1 MKLKEINRTAIQSWS
16 PAQHHPIY
24 LATGTSAQQLDAS
37 FSTNASLEFFELD
50 LTEPS
55 MDMKSCGTL
64 SSSHRYHKLVWGP
77 YGMDGEGHPSGV
89 LIAGGENGNVI
100 LYDPAKIMAG
110 ETDVIIAESDKHT
123 GPVRALDVNPFQ
135 TNLVASGGNESEI
148 YIWDM
153 NNFGSPMT
161 PGPKTQPLE
170 DIGCVSWNRQVQHI
184 LASAS
189 PSGRASVWDLRKN
202 DLIIKVSDHSNRMH
216 CSGLAWNPEVATQL
230 VVSSEDD
237 RMPVIQMWDLRFATS
252 PFKILENH
260 TRGVLSIDWSLADP
274 ELLLSC
280 GKDNRILCWNPNT
293 AEVLYELP
301 TSSQWCFDI
310 RWCPRN
316 PAVLSAASFD
326 GHIDI
331 YSIMGGTNQAQS
343 QRQADQISNSFG
355 NMDPFGTGQTM
366 PPLQLPQT
374 AAPPLTVNPLK
385 KPPKW
390 IRRPVGASF
399 AFGGKLVSLE
409 NTKPNPQQ
417 QQQQQQPSSS
427 SHLVRISQVVTE
439 TAFLQ
444 RSQQLQATLSGGSF
458 EGFCQEKIDAAGN
471 EFEKTLW
478 CFLKAN
484 FESDIRSKY
493 LELLGY
499 NKEELALKISAALEE
514 KPAEPPQVELLAPI
528 RLQPLPEVSIVP
540 PPADTPEAAFDM
552 IAAAAA
558 AAVPPLAAAPEAA
571 FDAIAAAAE
580 PPPAESPE
588 AAFDMIAAAVEPPP
602 VDNPEA
608 AFDMIA
614 AAVEPPPVD
623 NPEAAFDAIA
633 AAAEPPPVDNPEAAF
648 DMIAAAAEPPPVDN
662 PEAAFDMIA
671 AAAPADTPEAAFD
684 MIAAA
689 NLEPAAAAATV
700 ELDSALIPET
710 EESAAAD
717 PEDAPPTEPEVNV
730 DTILPEEEAEE
741 EEIPLEDEEEE
752 EEEAA
757 AAPAEEEPSPPVT
770 AAPVEEPAV
779 DPAPA
784 PAPTPAQAEGVSLI
798 IGQDVDGLI
807 TQALLTGDFEGAV
820 ELCLHDNRMAD
831 SIILAI
837 AGGAELLEKTQKK
850 YFTKTHSKITKLI
863 SAVVMKD
870 WHDILKTCEL
880 QNWKEALA
888 AVMTYAQP
896 DEFSPLCDLL
906 GGRLEAAADAQLQAQ
921 ACLCYICAGNVEKL
935 VSCWTRS
942 QSGHCPLS
950 LQDLVEKVVV
960 LRRAVEQT
968 QRSGPAAI
976 GVLLAEK
983 MSRYAALLASQG
995 SLSTAIAYLPD
1006 NSNQVSVQQ
1015 LRDRLSRALG
1025 QQAAPAPAA
1034 PAPAPAAPVQTQRA
1048 PAQPPAPTQTQPR
1061 YPFNP
1066 IQPAMAPQPTAAAP
1080 VAMPTPAASAPAQ
1093 PQYYQPVRATST
1105 VTSWSNQTPTA
1116 LPNVPP
1122 PPLQVGRA
1130 SEQQAEPPNMYG
1142 MPPSCTAAAAPAS
1155 SAPAY
1160 MYSHQYQPFPQV
1172 NQYPPGA
1179 GGAPVYQPLQY
1190 SSSSC
1195 SSSSAA
1201 PPPAEPPGFLSQYT
1215 QPTSPVYPGH
1225 PPISQCLASSPPS
1238 HPPFFPSFSS
1248 SSASSSFPAPPSS
1261 GASFQHGGP
1270 GSPGSFMPPPPP
1282 LGFSGPQNG
1291 WNDPPALN
1299 RASKKKPAP
1308 MNYTPP
1314 APITAPIMA
1323 PPGADPQAQPV
1334 PCGAPQGPHGAQV
1347 PYSGMQ
1353 QHQQQQHHQHHQQ
1366 QQHHHQQH
1374 QQQQQQQQQQL
1385 SPPPMN
1391 PAIPKT
1397 SMEGAPG
1404 APTGDVIQ
1412 PLQSIPAEKIMKKPI
1427 PEEHLVLKNTFE
1439 GLIQKCL
1446 AVATDPQTK
1455 RKLDDAN
1462 KRLEALYDKL
1472 REQTLSPAIVGGLH
1486 NIAGSIESR
1495 SYADGLKIH
1504 THIVSNSNFSETSAF
1519 MPVLKVVL
1527 TQANKLGV

>member
-55 MDMKSCGTL
+55 LDMKSCGSL
-64 SSSHRYHKLVWGP
+64 SSSHRYHKLVWAP
-77 YGMDGEGHPSGV
+77 YGMDDQSHPSGV

-100 LYDPAKIMAG
+100 LYDSAKIMAG

-161 PGPKTQPLE
+161 PGPKTQPVE
-170 DIGCVSWNRQVQHI
+170 DVSCVSWNRQVQHI
-184 LASAS
+184 LASAC

-230 VVSSEDD
+230 VLSSEDD

-260 TRGVLSIDWSLADP
+260 TRGVLAIAWSLADP

-301 TSSQWCFDI
+301 TSNQWCFDI
-310 RWCPRN
+310 QWCPRN

-326 GHIDI
+326 GHINI

-343 QRQADQISNSFG
+343 QRHADQISNSFG
-355 NMDPFGTGQTM
+355 NMDPFGTGQTL

-374 AAPPLTVNPLK
+374 PAPPATVNPLK

-409 NTKPNPQQ
+409 NPKPNPQQ
-417 QQQQQQPSSS
+417 PQQPA
-427 SHLVRISQVVTE
+427 SHVVHVSQVITE
-439 TAFLQ
+439 TAFLK
-444 RSQQLQATLSGGSF
+444 RSDQLQATLSAGSF
-458 EGFCQEKIDAAGN
+458 VGFCQGKIDAAGN

-478 CFLKAN
+478 SFLKAN

-514 KPAEPPQVELLAPI
+514 KPAVPPQVEVPAPVC
-528 RLQPLPEVSIVP
+528 LQPLPDISLMP
-540 PPADTPEAAFDM
+540 PTDTPEAAFDM
-552 IAAAAA
+552 IAAA
-558 AAVPPLAAAPEAA
+558 V
-571 FDAIAAAAE
+571 
-580 PPPAESPE
+580 
-588 AAFDMIAAAVEPPP
+588 VPP

-614 AAVEPPPVD
+614 AT
-623 NPEAAFDAIA
+623 NLQ
-633 AAAEPPPVDNPEAAF
+633 
-648 DMIAAAAEPPPVDN
+648 
-662 PEAAFDMIA
+662 
-671 AAAPADTPEAAFD
+671 PAMATMEIDS
-684 MIAAA
+684 I
-689 NLEPAAAAATV
+689 LEPK
-700 ELDSALIPET
+700 EP
-710 EESAAAD
+710 AAD
-717 PEDAPPTEPEVNV
+717 PEDAPTSDPEENV
-730 DTILPEEEAEE
+730 DQVLPEEEAVE

-752 EEEAA
+752 M
-757 AAPAEEEPSPPVT
+757 
-770 AAPVEEPAV
+770 AAPVEEERSPPETSAPAPSPAQAPCQT
-779 DPAPA
+779 PAPA
-784 PAPTPAQAEGVSLI
+784 PPDGVSLSI
-798 IGQDVDGLI
+798 SQDVDGLI

-837 AGGAELLEKTQKK
+837 AGGVELLQKTQKK

-870 WHDILKTCEL
+870 WHDILKTCDL

-896 DEFSPLCDLL
+896 EEFSALCDLL
-906 GGRLEAAADAQLQAQ
+906 GGRLEAAEDAQLRAQ

-935 VSCWTRS
+935 VSCWTRA
-942 QSGHCPLS
+942 QDGHCPLS

-968 QRSGPAAI
+968 QRSGPTAI
-976 GVLLAEK
+976 GILLAEK
-983 MSRYAALLASQG
+983 MSQYANLLASQG
-995 SLSTAIAYLPD
+995 SLSTAITYLPD
-1006 NSNQVSVQQ
+1006 NTNQVSVQQ

-1025 QQAAPAPAA
+1025 QQAAPAS
-1034 PAPAPAAPVQTQRA
+1034 AAPVPIQRA
-1048 PAQPPAPTQTQPR
+1048 QPQPPAPTQTQHASARPQHT
-1061 YPFNP
+1061 FTP
-1066 IQPAMAPQPTAAAP
+1066 IQPAMVPQPTAAAP
-1080 VAMPTPAASAPAQ
+1080 VPMPKPAASAPAQ
-1093 PQYYQPVRATST
+1093 PQYYQPV
-1105 VTSWSNQTPTA
+1105 
-1116 LPNVPP
+1116 
-1122 PPLQVGRA
+1122 
-1130 SEQQAEPPNMYG
+1130 EPPGPVYG
-1142 MPPSCTAAAAPAS
+1142 MQPSCTAAPPPPS
-1155 SAPAY
+1155 STPGY
-1160 MYSHQYQPFPQV
+1160 MYSQQYQR
-1172 NQYPPGA
+1172 
-1179 GGAPVYQPLQY
+1179 
-1190 SSSSC
+1190 
-1195 SSSSAA
+1195 
-1201 PPPAEPPGFLSQYT
+1201 
-1215 QPTSPVYPGH
+1215 
-1225 PPISQCLASSPPS
+1225 
-1238 HPPFFPSFSS
+1238 
-1248 SSASSSFPAPPSS
+1248 
-1261 GASFQHGGP
+1261 
-1270 GSPGSFMPPPPP
+1270 
-1282 LGFSGPQNG
+1282 PQNG

-1299 RASKKKPAP
+1299 RPSKKKPAP
-1308 MNYTPP
+1308 MNYAPP
-1314 APITAPIMA
+1314 APIMA
-1323 PPGADPQAQPV
+1323 PLGADPQAQQGLSGP
-1334 PCGAPQGPHGAQV
+1334 PQAMGPHGAQV

-1353 QHQQQQHHQHHQQ
+1353 Q
-1366 QQHHHQQH
+1366 
-1374 QQQQQQQQQQL
+1374 QL
-1385 SPPPMN
+1385 SPPTMN
-1391 PAIPKT
+1391 PTMPKT

-1412 PLQSIPAEKIMKKPI
+1412 TLQSIPAEKIMKKPI
-1427 PEEHLVLKNTFE
+1427 PDEHLVLKTTFE

-1486 NIAGSIESR
+1486 NMARSVEAR
-1495 SYADGLKIH
+1495 SYTEGLSIH

>member
-1 MKLKEINRTAIQSWS
+1 MKLKEIKRTSIQSWS
-16 PAQHHPIY
+16 PAQQHPIY

-50 LTEPS
+50 LAEPS
-55 MDMKSCGTL
+55 LDMKSCGSL
-64 SSSHRYHKLVWGP
+64 STPHRYHKLMWNP
-77 YGMDGEGHPSGV
+77 YGMDESHPAGI

-100 LYDPAKIMAG
+100 LYDPAKIMAK
-110 ETDVIIAESDKHT
+110 ETDVIIAESDRHT

-135 TNLVASGGNESEI
+135 ENLVASGGNESEI

-153 NNFGSPMT
+153 NTFGSPMT

-170 DIGCVSWNRQVQHI
+170 DISCVAWNRQVQHI

-230 VVSSEDD
+230 VLSSEDD

-252 PFKILENH
+252 PLKIFENH
-260 TRGVLSIDWSLADP
+260 TRGVLAIAWSLADP
-274 ELLLSC
+274 DLLLSC

-293 AEVLYELP
+293 GEVLYELP

-310 RWCPRN
+310 QWCPRN

-331 YSIMGGTNQAQS
+331 YSIMGGSNQAQS
-343 QRQADQISNSFG
+343 QRHADQISNSFG
-355 NMDPFGTGQTM
+355 NMDPFGTGQTL

-374 AAPPLTVNPLK
+374 AAPPATINPLK

-417 QQQQQQPSSS
+417 PQQPA
-427 SHLVRISQVVTE
+427 SHVVHVSQVVTE
-439 TAFLQ
+439 TDFLK
-444 RSQQLQATLSGGSF
+444 RSDQLQATLSTGGF
-458 EGFCQEKIDAAGN
+458 VEFCQEKVDAAGN
-471 EFEKTLW
+471 EFEKTVW
-478 CFLKAN
+478 SFLKAN
-484 FESDIRSKY
+484 FESDIRSKF

-514 KPAEPPQVELLAPI
+514 KPVELPMEIPAAVEETPAEPP
-528 RLQPLPEVSIVP
+528 
-540 PPADTPEAAFDM
+540 M
-552 IAAAAA
+552 IS
-558 AAVPPLAAAPEAA
+558 AAVEEMP
-571 FDAIAAAAE
+571 AE
-580 PPPAESPE
+580 PPMMS
-588 AAFDMIAAAVEPPP
+588 AAVEETPAEPPMVEVPAPAFVPP
-602 VDNPEA
+602 VMDLSFLPPADNPEA

-614 AAVEPPPVD
+614 AA
-623 NPEAAFDAIA
+623 
-633 AAAEPPPVDNPEAAF
+633 
-648 DMIAAAAEPPPVDN
+648 
-662 PEAAFDMIA
+662 
-671 AAAPADTPEAAFD
+671 
-684 MIAAA
+684 
-689 NLEPAAAAATV
+689 NLLQPAATLD
-700 ELDSALIPET
+700 LDSTPDPDT
-710 EESAAAD
+710 EEPAAAD
-717 PEDAPPTEPEVNV
+717 PEEIALTGELEANV
-730 DTILPEEEAEE
+730 DQVLSEEAEEKAEEEEEGEEE
-741 EEIPLEDEEEE
+741 EEIPLEEAKKEEEE
-752 EEEAA
+752 EIALEEEAK
-757 AAPAEEEPSPPVT
+757 EEEEEIPLEEKT
-770 AAPVEEPAV
+770 AAPVEEELSPAV
-779 DPAPA
+779 EEPAEVPAAAPA
-784 PAPTPAQAEGVSLI
+784 VAPPAVAAPAVAAPAVAAPDVAAPGGVSLSI
-798 IGQDVDGLI
+798 SQDVDGLI

-896 DEFSPLCDLL
+896 EEFSSLCDVL
-906 GGRLEAAADAQLQAQ
+906 GGRLEAAEDAQLQAQ
-921 ACLCYICAGNVEKL
+921 ACLCYICAGNVERL
-935 VSCWTRS
+935 VSCWTRA
-942 QSGHCPLS
+942 QEGHCPLS

-960 LRRAVEQT
+960 MRRAVEQT
-968 QRSGPAAI
+968 QHSGPAAI
-976 GVLLAEK
+976 GILLAEK
-983 MSRYAALLASQG
+983 MSQYAGLLASQG
-995 SLSTAIAYLPD
+995 SLSTAITYLPD
-1006 NSNQVSVQQ
+1006 NTNQVTVQQ

-1025 QQAAPAPAA
+1025 QQQQQQQAAAVAPAAPVQTPRAPAQLAAPRAPQQQHGSSLPRHPFTPVQPAMVPQPAPAA
-1034 PAPAPAAPVQTQRA
+1034 PAP
-1048 PAQPPAPTQTQPR
+1048 
-1061 YPFNP
+1061 
-1066 IQPAMAPQPTAAAP
+1066 I
-1080 VAMPTPAASAPAQ
+1080 PTPASAPPQ
-1093 PQYYQPVRATST
+1093 PQYYQPVRAAST

-1122 PPLQVGRA
+1122 PPLQVGNA
-1130 SEQQAEPPNMYG
+1130 PEQQVEPPNSMYG
-1142 MPPSCTAAAAPAS
+1142 MPAPGTAAAAPPPS
-1155 SAPAY
+1155 STTPAY
-1160 MYSHQYQPFPQV
+1160 MYSHQYQPYPQV
-1172 NQYPPGA
+1172 NHYPPGA
-1179 GGAPVYQPLQY
+1179 GGAPIYQPLQY
-1190 SSSSC
+1190 SSA
-1195 SSSSAA
+1195 AA
-1201 PPPAEPPGFLSQYT
+1201 PTAEPPGFLSHYT
-1215 QPTSPVYPGH
+1215 QPVPSQPAPPLYSVH
-1225 PPISQCLASSPPS
+1225 PPISQCLSSSPPS
-1238 HPPFFPSFSS
+1238 YPPPFFPNAASS
-1248 SSASSSFPAPPSS
+1248 SSASSYSAPPSS

-1270 GSPGSFMPPPPP
+1270 GSPVSYMPPPPP
-1282 LGFSGPQNG
+1282 ASGVSGTQLDPELVPASQRTGPQNG

-1299 RASKKKPAP
+1299 RSLKKKQ
-1308 MNYTPP
+1308 MIQGNYTPP

-1323 PPGADPQAQPV
+1323 PLGVDPQAQPV
-1334 PCGAPQGPHGAQV
+1334 SAGAPQPMGQGPHGGQG
-1347 PYSGMQ
+1347 PFSGM
-1353 QHQQQQHHQHHQQ
+1353 
-1366 QQHHHQQH
+1366 
-1374 QQQQQQQQQQL
+1374 QQQQQQQQL

-1391 PAIPKT
+1391 TAMPKT

-1404 APTGDVIQ
+1404 APTGDIIQ
-1412 PLQSIPAEKIMKKPI
+1412 PMRSIPAEKIMKKPI
-1427 PEEHLVLKNTFE
+1427 PDEHLILKTTFE

-1472 REQTLSPAIVGGLH
+1472 REQTLSPAIIGGLH
-1486 NIAGSIESR
+1486 NIARTIESR
-1495 SYADGLKIH
+1495 SYAEGLTIH
-1504 THIVSNSNFSETSAF
+1504 THIVSSSNFSETSAF

>member
-55 MDMKSCGTL
+55 LDMKSCGSL

-77 YGMDGEGHPSGV
+77 YGMDSEGHPSGV
-89 LIAGGENGNVI
+89 LVAGGENGDVI

-170 DIGCVSWNRQVQHI
+170 DISCVSWNRQVQHI

-230 VVSSEDD
+230 VLSSEDD

-260 TRGVLSIDWSLADP
+260 TRGVLSINWSLADP

-301 TSSQWCFDI
+301 TASQWCFDI
-310 RWCPRN
+310 QWCPRN

-343 QRQADQISNSFG
+343 KRHADHISNSFG

-374 AAPPLTVNPLK
+374 PAPPATVNPLK

-417 QQQQQQPSSS
+417 PQQPA
-427 SHLVRISQVVTE
+427 SHVVHISQVVTE
-439 TAFLQ
+439 TDFLK
-444 RSQQLQATLSGGSF
+444 RSAQLQATLGAGSF
-458 EGFCQEKIDAAGN
+458 VDFCQEKINAAEN

-478 CFLKAN
+478 SFLKAN

-514 KPAEPPQVELLAPI
+514 KPAEPPQLEVPAPVS
-528 RLQPLPEVSIVP
+528 LQPLPDLSLA

-558 AAVPPLAAAPEAA
+558 A
-571 FDAIAAAAE
+571 
-580 PPPAESPE
+580 PPA
-588 AAFDMIAAAVEPPP
+588 DT
-602 VDNPEA
+602 
-608 AFDMIA
+608 
-614 AAVEPPPVD
+614 
-623 NPEAAFDAIA
+623 
-633 AAAEPPPVDNPEAAF
+633 PEAAF
-648 DMIAAAAEPPPVDN
+648 DMIAAAAAVPPAVTPEAAFDIIAAAAAPPADTPEAAFDMITAAAAPPADT

-671 AAAPADTPEAAFD
+671 AAAAPPADTPEAAFD

-689 NLEPAAAAATV
+689 NLQPAATM
-700 ELDSALIPET
+700 ELDSVPDPET
-710 EESAAAD
+710 EDSAD
-717 PEDAPPTEPEVNV
+717 PEDALTSEPEENGDQV
-730 DTILPEEEAEE
+730 LPEEEAEE
-741 EEIPLEDEEEE
+741 EEIPLDDEET
-752 EEEAA
+752 
-757 AAPAEEEPSPPVT
+757 AAPVEEEPSPPET
-770 AAPVEEPAV
+770 SAPVEEPAE
-779 DPAPA
+779 DPAPVEEIADDPAPVEVPSPPEILAPVEEPVEDPNPA
-784 PAPTPAQAEGVSLI
+784 PAPTPAQSDGVSLSI
-798 IGQDVDGLI
+798 SQDVDGLI

-850 YFTKTHSKITKLI
+850 YFMKTHSKITKLI

-870 WHDILKTCEL
+870 WHDILKTCDL

-896 DEFSPLCDLL
+896 EEFSSLCDLL
-906 GGRLEAAADAQLQAQ
+906 GGRLEAAEVAQLQAQ

-935 VSCWTRS
+935 VSCWTRA
-942 QSGHCPLS
+942 QGGHCPLS

-960 LRRAVEQT
+960 LRRAVELT
-968 QRSGPAAI
+968 QRSGPTAI
-976 GVLLAEK
+976 GILLAEK
-983 MSRYAALLASQG
+983 MSQYANLLASQG
-995 SLSTAIAYLPD
+995 SLSTAITYLPD
-1006 NSNQVSVQQ
+1006 NTNQVSVQQ

-1025 QQAAPAPAA
+1025 QQAAPAPT
-1034 PAPAPAAPVQTQRA
+1034 PAAPVQTQRA
-1048 PAQPPAPTQTQPR
+1048 PSQPPAPTQTQHASAMPR
-1061 YPFNP
+1061 HPFTP
-1066 IQPAMAPQPTAAAP
+1066 MQPAMVPRLTAAAAPP
-1080 VAMPTPAASAPAQ
+1080 VAMPTPAASAPPQ
-1093 PQYYQPVRATST
+1093 PQYYQPVRAAST

-1130 SEQQAEPPNMYG
+1130 PEQQVEPSNPMYG
-1142 MPPSCTAAAAPAS
+1142 MPPSCTAAAPPPVS
-1155 SAPAY
+1155 STPAY
-1160 MYSHQYQPFPQV
+1160 MYSQQYQPYPQV
-1172 NQYPPGA
+1172 HQYPPGA
-1179 GGAPVYQPLQY
+1179 GGPTIYQPLQY
-1190 SSSSC
+1190 SSA
-1195 SSSSAA
+1195 AA

-1225 PPISQCLASSPPS
+1225 PPISQCLSSSPQT
-1238 HPPFFPSFSS
+1238 HIPPYFPNSS
-1248 SSASSSFPAPPSS
+1248 SSSSSSFSVPPSS

-1270 GSPGSFMPPPPP
+1270 GSPVSYMLPPPPS
-1282 LGFSGPQNG
+1282 GVSGPQNG
-1291 WNDPPALN
+1291 WNDPPALS

-1314 APITAPIMA
+1314 APIMA
-1323 PPGADPQAQPV
+1323 PLGVDPQAQPV
-1334 PCGAPQGPHGAQV
+1334 SSGGPPVMGQGPHGAQV
-1347 PYSGMQ
+1347 PYSGM
-1353 QHQQQQHHQHHQQ
+1353 HQQ
-1366 QQHHHQQH
+1366 HQQH
-1374 QQQQQQQQQQL
+1374 QQQHQHQQQQQL

-1391 PAIPKT
+1391 PAMPKT

-1404 APTGDVIQ
+1404 APTGDHIQ

-1427 PEEHLVLKNTFE
+1427 PDEHLVLKTTFE

-1486 NIAGSIESR
+1486 NIARSIEAR
-1495 SYADGLKIH
+1495 SYTEGLNIH
-1504 THIVSNSNFSETSAF
+1504 THIVSHSNFSETSAF

>member
-55 MDMKSCGTL
+55 LDMKSCGSL

-77 YGMDGEGHPSGV
+77 YGMDSEGHPSGV
-89 LIAGGENGNVI
+89 LVAGGENGDVI

-170 DIGCVSWNRQVQHI
+170 DISCVSWNRQVQHI

-230 VVSSEDD
+230 VLSSEDD

-260 TRGVLSIDWSLADP
+260 TRGVLSINWSLADP

-301 TSSQWCFDI
+301 TARQWCFDI
-310 RWCPRN
+310 QWCPRN

-343 QRQADQISNSFG
+343 KRHADHISNSFG

-374 AAPPLTVNPLK
+374 PAPPATVNPLK

-417 QQQQQQPSSS
+417 PQQPA
-427 SHLVRISQVVTE
+427 SHVVHISQVVTE
-439 TAFLQ
+439 TDFLK
-444 RSQQLQATLSGGSF
+444 RSAQLQATLGAGSF
-458 EGFCQEKIDAAGN
+458 VDFCQEKINAAEN

-478 CFLKAN
+478 SFLKAN

-514 KPAEPPQVELLAPI
+514 KPAEPPQLEVPAPVS
-528 RLQPLPEVSIVP
+528 LQPLPDLSLAPPADTPEAAFDMIAAAAAA

-558 AAVPPLAAAPEAA
+558 AAAPPAVTPEAA
-571 FDAIAAAAE
+571 FDIIAAAAA
-580 PPPAESPE
+580 PPA
-588 AAFDMIAAAVEPPP
+588 DT
-602 VDNPEA
+602 
-608 AFDMIA
+608 
-614 AAVEPPPVD
+614 
-623 NPEAAFDAIA
+623 
-633 AAAEPPPVDNPEAAF
+633 PEAAF
-648 DMIAAAAEPPPVDN
+648 DMIAAAAAPPADT

-671 AAAPADTPEAAFD
+671 AAAAPPADTPEAAFD

-689 NLEPAAAAATV
+689 NLQPAATM
-700 ELDSALIPET
+700 ELDSVPDPET
-710 EESAAAD
+710 EDAAD
-717 PEDAPPTEPEVNV
+717 PEDALTSEPEENGDQV
-730 DTILPEEEAEE
+730 LPEEEAEE
-741 EEIPLEDEEEE
+741 EEIPLDDEET
-752 EEEAA
+752 
-757 AAPAEEEPSPPVT
+757 AAPVEEEPSPPET
-770 AAPVEEPAV
+770 SAPVEEPAE
-779 DPAPA
+779 DPAPVEEIADDPAPVEVPSPPEILAPVEEPVEDPNPA
-784 PAPTPAQAEGVSLI
+784 PAPTPAQSDGVSLSI
-798 IGQDVDGLI
+798 SQDVDGLI

-850 YFTKTHSKITKLI
+850 YFMKTHSKITKLI

-870 WHDILKTCEL
+870 WHDILKTCDL

-896 DEFSPLCDLL
+896 EEFSSLCDLL
-906 GGRLEAAADAQLQAQ
+906 GGRLEAAEVAQLQAQ

-935 VSCWTRS
+935 VSCWTRA
-942 QSGHCPLS
+942 QGGHCPLS

-960 LRRAVEQT
+960 LRRAVELT
-968 QRSGPAAI
+968 QRSGPTAI
-976 GVLLAEK
+976 GILLAEK
-983 MSRYAALLASQG
+983 MSQYANLLASQG
-995 SLSTAIAYLPD
+995 SLSTAITYLPD
-1006 NSNQVSVQQ
+1006 NTNQVSVQQ

-1025 QQAAPAPAA
+1025 QQAAPAPA
-1034 PAPAPAAPVQTQRA
+1034 PAAPVQTQRA
-1048 PAQPPAPTQTQPR
+1048 PSQPPAPTQTQHASAMPQH
-1061 YPFNP
+1061 PFTP
-1066 IQPAMAPQPTAAAP
+1066 MQPAMVPRLTAAAAPP
-1080 VAMPTPAASAPAQ
+1080 VAMPTPAASAPPQ
-1093 PQYYQPVRATST
+1093 PQYYQPVDP
-1105 VTSWSNQTPTA
+1105 SNP
-1116 LPNVPP
+1116 
-1122 PPLQVGRA
+1122 
-1130 SEQQAEPPNMYG
+1130 MYG
-1142 MPPSCTAAAAPAS
+1142 MPPSCTSAAPPPVS
-1155 SAPAY
+1155 STPAY
-1160 MYSHQYQPFPQV
+1160 MYSQQYQR
-1172 NQYPPGA
+1172 
-1179 GGAPVYQPLQY
+1179 
-1190 SSSSC
+1190 
-1195 SSSSAA
+1195 
-1201 PPPAEPPGFLSQYT
+1201 
-1215 QPTSPVYPGH
+1215 
-1225 PPISQCLASSPPS
+1225 
-1238 HPPFFPSFSS
+1238 
-1248 SSASSSFPAPPSS
+1248 
-1261 GASFQHGGP
+1261 
-1270 GSPGSFMPPPPP
+1270 
-1282 LGFSGPQNG
+1282 PQNG
-1291 WNDPPALN
+1291 WNDPPALS

-1314 APITAPIMA
+1314 APIMA
-1323 PPGADPQAQPV
+1323 PLGVDPQAQPV
-1334 PCGAPQGPHGAQV
+1334 SSGGPPVMGQGPHGAQV
-1347 PYSGMQ
+1347 PYSGM
-1353 QHQQQQHHQHHQQ
+1353 
-1366 QQHHHQQH
+1366 HQQH
-1374 QQQQQQQQQQL
+1374 QQQHQQQQL

-1391 PAIPKT
+1391 PAMPKT

-1404 APTGDVIQ
+1404 APTGDHIQ

-1427 PEEHLVLKNTFE
+1427 PDEHLVLKTTFE

-1486 NIAGSIESR
+1486 NIARSIEAR
-1495 SYADGLKIH
+1495 SYTEGLNIH
-1504 THIVSNSNFSETSAF
+1504 THIVSHSNFSETSAF

>member
-55 MDMKSCGTL
+55 LDMKSCGSL
-64 SSSHRYHKLVWGP
+64 SSSHRYHQLVWGP
-77 YGMDGEGHPSGV
+77 YGMDSDAHPSGV

-110 ETDVIIAESDKHT
+110 ESDVIIAESDRHT

-161 PGPKTQPLE
+161 PGAKTQPLE
-170 DIGCVSWNRQVQHI
+170 DISCVSWNKQVQHI

-230 VVSSEDD
+230 VLASEDD

-252 PFKILENH
+252 PLKIFENH
-260 TRGVLSIDWSLADP
+260 TRGVLAIAWSLADP

-280 GKDNRILCWNPNT
+280 GKDSRILCWNPNT
-293 AEVLYELP
+293 GEVLYELP
-301 TSSQWCFDI
+301 TSSHWCFDI
-310 RWCPRN
+310 QWCPRN
-316 PAVLSAASFD
+316 PAVLSAAGFD

-331 YSIMGGTNQAQS
+331 YSIMGGSSQAQS
-343 QRQADQISNSFG
+343 QRHADQISNSFG
-355 NMDPFGTGQTM
+355 NMDPFGTGQTL

-374 AAPPLTVNPLK
+374 AAPPATVTPLK

-417 QQQQQQPSSS
+417 PQQPAAPIV
-427 SHLVRISQVVTE
+427 HISQVVTE
-439 TAFLQ
+439 TAFLK
-444 RSQQLQATLSGGSF
+444 RSDQLQATLSAGSF
-458 EGFCQEKIDAAGN
+458 VGFCQEKIDASEN
-471 EFEKTLW
+471 KFEKTVW
-478 CFLKAN
+478 SFLKAN
-484 FESDIRSKY
+484 FESDVRSKY
-493 LELLGY
+493 MELLGY
-499 NKEELALKISAALEE
+499 NKEEIALKISSALEE
-514 KPAEPPQVELLAPI
+514 KPADAPQVEAPAPAS
-528 RLQPLPEVSIVP
+528 LQPLPDLSLVP
-540 PPADTPEAAFDM
+540 P
-552 IAAAAA
+552 
-558 AAVPPLAAAPEAA
+558 V
-571 FDAIAAAAE
+571 
-580 PPPAESPE
+580 
-588 AAFDMIAAAVEPPP
+588 
-602 VDNPEA
+602 
-608 AFDMIA
+608 
-614 AAVEPPPVD
+614 
-623 NPEAAFDAIA
+623 
-633 AAAEPPPVDNPEAAF
+633 
-648 DMIAAAAEPPPVDN
+648 
-662 PEAAFDMIA
+662 
-671 AAAPADTPEAAFD
+671 DTPEAAFD

-689 NLEPAAAAATV
+689 NLQPEATPEPDPTP
-700 ELDSALIPET
+700 DPET
-710 EESAAAD
+710 EEPAAD
-717 PEDAPPTEPEVNV
+717 PEDEPEEQV
-730 DTILPEEEAEE
+730 DPDLPEEDAEEE
-741 EEIPLEDEEEE
+741 EEIPLEEE
-752 EEEAA
+752 
-757 AAPAEEEPSPPVT
+757 T
-770 AAPVEEPAV
+770 TAPVEEQPSPAETSA
-779 DPAPA
+779 PPQEPAEAPA
-784 PAPTPAQAEGVSLI
+784 PSGGVSLSI
-798 IGQDVDGLI
+798 SQDVDGLI

-837 AGGAELLEKTQKK
+837 AGGAELLAKTQKK
-850 YFTKTHSKITKLI
+850 YFTKTHSKISKLI

-870 WHDILKTCEL
+870 WHDILKTCDL
-880 QNWKEALA
+880 QNWREALA

-896 DEFSPLCDLL
+896 EEFSSLCDLL
-906 GGRLEAAADAQLQAQ
+906 GARLEAAEDTELQAQ

-935 VSCWTRS
+935 VSCWTRA
-942 QSGHCPLS
+942 QDGACPLS

-976 GVLLAEK
+976 GILLAEK
-983 MSRYAALLASQG
+983 MSQYANLLASQG
-995 SLSTAIAYLPD
+995 SLSTAITYLPD
-1006 NSNQVSVQQ
+1006 NTNQVAVQQ

-1025 QQAAPAPAA
+1025 QQAA
-1034 PAPAPAAPVQTQRA
+1034 APVQTHRA
-1048 PAQPPAPTQTQPR
+1048 QPQLPAQTQALPR
-1061 YPFNP
+1061 HPFAP
-1066 IQPAMAPQPTAAAP
+1066 IQPAMVPQPPAAAP
-1080 VAMPTPAASAPAQ
+1080 VPMPTPAASAPAQ
-1093 PQYYQPVRATST
+1093 PQYYQPVEP
-1105 VTSWSNQTPTA
+1105 SNP
-1116 LPNVPP
+1116 
-1122 PPLQVGRA
+1122 
-1130 SEQQAEPPNMYG
+1130 MYG
-1142 MPPSCTAAAAPAS
+1142 MPPAGSAAAPPNS
-1155 SAPAY
+1155 STPAY
-1160 MYSHQYQPFPQV
+1160 MMSHQYQPYPQV
-1172 NQYPPGA
+1172 SHYPPG
-1179 GGAPVYQPLQY
+1179 GGGVSIYQPLQY
-1190 SSSSC
+1190 SP
-1195 SSSSAA
+1195 AA

-1215 QPTSPVYPGH
+1215 QPAPPVYPGQ
-1225 PPISQCLASSPPS
+1225 PPSSQCLSSSPPS
-1238 HPPFFPSFSS
+1238 HPPFFPS
-1248 SSASSSFPAPPSS
+1248 SSSFSAPSSS

-1270 GSPGSFMPPPPP
+1270 GSPVSYMPPPPP
-1282 LGFSGPQNG
+1282 PSGVSGPQNG

-1299 RASKKKPAP
+1299 RPPKKKSVRG
-1308 MNYTPP
+1308 NFTPP

-1323 PPGADPQAQPV
+1323 PLGGDPQAQPV
-1334 PCGAPQGPHGAQV
+1334 SSGAPQATVQGPHGAQV
-1347 PYSGMQ
+1347 PYSGM
-1353 QHQQQQHHQHHQQ
+1353 HQQQF
-1366 QQHHHQQH
+1366 
-1374 QQQQQQQQQQL
+1374 
-1385 SPPPMN
+1385 SPPAMN
-1391 PAIPKT
+1391 PAMPKT

-1427 PEEHLVLKNTFE
+1427 PDEHLVLKTTFE

-1486 NIAGSIESR
+1486 NIARSIESR
-1495 SYADGLKIH
+1495 SYTEGLNIH
-1504 THIVSNSNFSETSAF
+1504 THIVSSSNFSETSAF

>member
-1 MKLKEINRTAIQSWS
+1 MKLKEIKRTAIQSWS

-37 FSTNASLEFFELD
+37 FSTSASLEFFELD
-50 LTEPS
+50 LAEPS
-55 MDMKSCGTL
+55 LDMKSCGSF
-64 SSSHRYHKLVWGP
+64 SSTHRYHKLVWAP
-77 YGMDGEGHPSGV
+77 YGMEDQGRPSGV

-110 ETDVIIAESDKHT
+110 ESDVIITESDRHT

-135 TNLVASGGNESEI
+135 TNLFASGGNESEI

-153 NNFGSPMT
+153 NNFGAPMT

-170 DIGCVSWNRQVQHI
+170 DISCVSWNRQVQHI

-230 VVSSEDD
+230 VLASEDD

-252 PFKILENH
+252 PLKILENH
-260 TRGVLSIDWSLADP
+260 TRGVLSIAWSLADP

-280 GKDNRILCWNPNT
+280 GKDSRILCWNPNT

-310 RWCPRN
+310 QWCPRN
-316 PAVLSAASFD
+316 PVVLSAAGFD

-331 YSIMGGTNQAQS
+331 YSIMGGSSQAQS
-343 QRQADQISNSFG
+343 QRHADQISTSFG
-355 NMDPFGTGQTM
+355 NMDPFGTGQAL

-374 AAPPLTVNPLK
+374 TAPPATINPLK

-409 NTKPNPQQ
+409 NEKPNPQQ
-417 QQQQQQPSSS
+417 PQQPA
-427 SHLVRISQVVTE
+427 SHVVHISQVVTE
-439 TAFLQ
+439 TAFLK
-444 RSQQLQATLSGGSF
+444 RSDQLQATLSAGSF
-458 EGFCQEKIDAAGN
+458 VDFCQEKIDAAEN
-471 EFEKTLW
+471 EFEKTVW
-478 CFLKAN
+478 SFLKAN

-514 KPAEPPQVELLAPI
+514 KPAEPPKVEAPAPAN
-528 RLQPLPEVSIVP
+528 LQPLPDLSLVP
-540 PPADTPEAAFDM
+540 
-552 IAAAAA
+552 
-558 AAVPPLAAAPEAA
+558 
-571 FDAIAAAAE
+571 
-580 PPPAESPE
+580 
-588 AAFDMIAAAVEPPP
+588 
-602 VDNPEA
+602 
-608 AFDMIA
+608 
-614 AAVEPPPVD
+614 
-623 NPEAAFDAIA
+623 
-633 AAAEPPPVDNPEAAF
+633 
-648 DMIAAAAEPPPVDN
+648 
-662 PEAAFDMIA
+662 
-671 AAAPADTPEAAFD
+671 PADTPEAAFD

-689 NLEPAAAAATV
+689 NLQPAATL
-700 ELDSALIPET
+700 ELDSAPEPET
-710 EESAAAD
+710 ETPAAASAAD
-717 PEDAPPTEPEVNV
+717 PEDDLLTSEPEENV
-730 DTILPEEEAEE
+730 EQGVPEGEAEEEEEEDKGEEKEEEEEKQEE
-741 EEIPLEDEEEE
+741 EEIPLEEETTATVED
-752 EEEAA
+752 
-757 AAPAEEEPSPPVT
+757 EPSPAEPT
-770 AAPVEEPAV
+770 PAEPLAPVQEPTQV
-779 DPAPA
+779 PAPA
-784 PAPTPAQAEGVSLI
+784 PAEGVSLRI
-798 IGQDVDGLI
+798 SQDVDGLI

-837 AGGAELLEKTQKK
+837 AGGADLLEKTQRK

-870 WHDILKTCEL
+870 WHDILKTCDL

-896 DEFSPLCDLL
+896 EEFSSLCDLL
-906 GGRLEAAADAQLQAQ
+906 GNRLEAAEVAHLRAQ

-935 VSCWTRS
+935 VSCWTKA
-942 QSGHCPLS
+942 QDGHCPLS

-976 GVLLAEK
+976 GILLAEK
-983 MSRYAALLASQG
+983 MSQYANLLASQG
-995 SLSTAIAYLPD
+995 SLSTAITYLPD
-1006 NSNQVSVQQ
+1006 NTNQVAVQQ
-1015 LRDRLSRALG
+1015 LRDRLGRALG
-1025 QQAAPAPAA
+1025 QQPAAAAAPVQPQRARSQLPAA
-1034 PAPAPAAPVQTQRA
+1034 RAQHGSALPRHPFTPVQPAMVPQPTPAAPVPMLT
-1048 PAQPPAPTQTQPR
+1048 PASA
-1061 YPFNP
+1061 
-1066 IQPAMAPQPTAAAP
+1066 
-1080 VAMPTPAASAPAQ
+1080 PTPAQ
-1093 PQYYQPVRATST
+1093 QQYYQPVRAAST

-1122 PPLQVGRA
+1122 PLQVGSA
-1130 SEQQAEPPNMYG
+1130 SDQQVEASNSMYG
-1142 MPPSCTAAAAPAS
+1142 MPACGTAAAPPAS
-1155 SAPAY
+1155 STPAY
-1160 MYSHQYQPFPQV
+1160 MYSHQYQPYPQV

-1179 GGAPVYQPLQY
+1179 GGVPLYQPLQY
-1190 SSSSC
+1190 SSSA
-1195 SSSSAA
+1195 AA
-1201 PPPAEPPGFLSQYT
+1201 PPPPAEPSSLPHPPGFLSQYT
-1215 QPTSPVYPGH
+1215 QPIPSQPAPPVYPGQ
-1225 PPISQCLASSPPS
+1225 PPISHCLSSSPPS
-1238 HPPFFPSFSS
+1238 HPPFYPTPAAASS
-1248 SSASSSFPAPPSS
+1248 SSSFSAPLSS

-1270 GSPGSFMPPPPP
+1270 GSPVSYMPLPPPS
-1282 LGFSGPQNG
+1282 GFSGPQNG
-1291 WNDPPALN
+1291 WNDPPALS
-1299 RASKKKPAP
+1299 RAPKKKQTPQ
-1308 MNYTPP
+1308 NYTPP

-1323 PPGADPQAQPV
+1323 PLGADPQAQPV
-1334 PCGAPQGPHGAQV
+1334 SSGAPQAMIQGPHGAQV

-1353 QHQQQQHHQHHQQ
+1353 H
-1366 QQHHHQQH
+1366 
-1374 QQQQQQQQQQL
+1374 QQQQQQQQQL

-1391 PAIPKT
+1391 PAMPRT
-1397 SMEGAPG
+1397 SVEGAPG
-1404 APTGDVIQ
+1404 APTGELIQ
-1412 PLQSIPAEKIMKKPI
+1412 PLQSIPAEKVMKKPI
-1427 PEEHLVLKNTFE
+1427 PEEHMVLKTTFE

-1472 REQTLSPAIVGGLH
+1472 REQALSPAIVGGLH
-1486 NIAGSIESR
+1486 NIARTIESR
-1495 SYADGLKIH
+1495 SYMEGLNIH
-1504 THIVSNSNFSETSAF
+1504 THIVSSSNFSETSAF

>member
-50 LTEPS
+50 LTDPS
-55 MDMKSCGTL
+55 LDMKSCGSL
-64 SSSHRYHKLVWGP
+64 SSSHRYHKLAWGP
-77 YGMDGEGHPSGV
+77 YGMDDEGHPSGV
-89 LIAGGENGNVI
+89 LIAGGEHGNVI
-100 LYDPAKIMAG
+100 LYDAAKIMAG

-170 DIGCVSWNRQVQHI
+170 DISCVAWNRQVQHI

-230 VVSSEDD
+230 VLSSEDD

-260 TRGVLSIDWSLADP
+260 TRGVLSINWSLADP

-293 AEVLYELP
+293 AEVVYELP

-310 RWCPRN
+310 QWCPRN

-326 GHIDI
+326 GHIDV

-343 QRQADQISNSFG
+343 QRHADQISNAFV
-355 NMDPFGTGQTM
+355 NLDPFGTGQTL

-374 AAPPLTVNPLK
+374 AAPPVTVNPLK

-409 NTKPNPQQ
+409 NAKPNA
-417 QQQQQQPSSS
+417 QQPA
-427 SHLVRISQVVTE
+427 SHVVHISQVVTE
-439 TAFLQ
+439 TAFLK
-444 RSQQLQATLSGGSF
+444 RSDRLQATLSGGGF
-458 EGFCQEKIDAAGN
+458 VGFCQEKIDAAEN

-478 CFLKAN
+478 SFLKAN

-499 NKEELALKISAALEE
+499 NKEELTE
-514 KPAEPPQVELLAPI
+514 
-528 RLQPLPEVSIVP
+528 
-540 PPADTPEAAFDM
+540 
-552 IAAAAA
+552 
-558 AAVPPLAAAPEAA
+558 
-571 FDAIAAAAE
+571 
-580 PPPAESPE
+580 
-588 AAFDMIAAAVEPPP
+588 
-602 VDNPEA
+602 
-608 AFDMIA
+608 
-614 AAVEPPPVD
+614 
-623 NPEAAFDAIA
+623 
-633 AAAEPPPVDNPEAAF
+633 
-648 DMIAAAAEPPPVDN
+648 
-662 PEAAFDMIA
+662 
-671 AAAPADTPEAAFD
+671 
-684 MIAAA
+684 
-689 NLEPAAAAATV
+689 EPAA
-700 ELDSALIPET
+700 E
-710 EESAAAD
+710 D
-717 PEDAPPTEPEVNV
+717 PEDAPPSEPEENVN
-730 DTILPEEEAEE
+730 THRGFLYY
-741 EEIPLEDEEEE
+741 LR
-752 EEEAA
+752 
-757 AAPAEEEPSPPVT
+757 S
-770 AAPVEEPAV
+770 
-779 DPAPA
+779 
-784 PAPTPAQAEGVSLI
+784 
-798 IGQDVDGLI
+798 IGPFL
-807 TQALLTGDFEGAV
+807 TLLTGDFEGAV

-870 WHDILKTCEL
+870 WHDILKTCDL

-896 DEFSPLCDLL
+896 EEFSSLCDLL
-906 GGRLEAAADAQLQAQ
+906 GGRLEAAVDAQLQAQ

-935 VSCWTRS
+935 VSCWTKA
-942 QSGHCPLS
+942 QGGHCPLS

-968 QRSGPAAI
+968 QRSSPTAI
-976 GVLLAEK
+976 GILLAEK
-983 MSRYAALLASQG
+983 MSQYAGLLASQG
-995 SLSTAIAYLPD
+995 SLSTAITYLPD
-1006 NSNQVSVQQ
+1006 NTNQVCYTGVVCVCVCVCVS
-1015 LRDRLSRALG
+1015 
-1025 QQAAPAPAA
+1025 
-1034 PAPAPAAPVQTQRA
+1034 
-1048 PAQPPAPTQTQPR
+1048 
-1061 YPFNP
+1061 Y
-1066 IQPAMAPQPTAAAP
+1066 
-1080 VAMPTPAASAPAQ
+1080 
-1093 PQYYQPVRATST
+1093 
-1105 VTSWSNQTPTA
+1105 
-1116 LPNVPP
+1116 
-1122 PPLQVGRA
+1122 
-1130 SEQQAEPPNMYG
+1130 
-1142 MPPSCTAAAAPAS
+1142 
-1155 SAPAY
+1155 
-1160 MYSHQYQPFPQV
+1160 PQV
-1172 NQYPPGA
+1172 DQYAPGS
-1179 GGAPVYQPLQY
+1179 GGAPLYQPHQY
-1190 SSSSC
+1190 
-1195 SSSSAA
+1195 SSSAA
-1201 PPPAEPPGFLSQYT
+1201 PPPAEPPGFFSQYT

-1225 PPISQCLASSPPS
+1225 PPVSQCLSSSPTS
-1238 HPPFFPSFSS
+1238 RPPFFPSPSS
-1248 SSASSSFPAPPSS
+1248 SSSFTAPPSS
-1261 GASFQHGGP
+1261 GGSFQHGGP
-1270 GSPGSFMPPPPP
+1270 GSPVSYMPHIHGFWAFHELP
-1282 LGFSGPQNG
+1282 LTLDMKAIYFLAGPQNG

-1299 RASKKKPAP
+1299 RASKKKPPP

-1323 PPGADPQAQPV
+1323 PLGADPQAQLV
-1334 PCGAPQGPHGAQV
+1334 PSGAPQAMGQGHHG
-1347 PYSGMQ
+1347 
-1353 QHQQQQHHQHHQQ
+1353 
-1366 QQHHHQQH
+1366 
-1374 QQQQQQQQQQL
+1374 QQQL
-1385 SPPPMN
+1385 SPPMN
-1391 PAIPKT
+1391 PALPKT

-1412 PLQSIPAEKIMKKPI
+1412 PLRSIPAEKIMKKPI

-1486 NIAGSIESR
+1486 NIARSIESR
-1495 SYADGLKIH
+1495 AYAEGLGIH
-1504 THIVSNSNFSETSAF
+1504 THIVSHSNFSETSAF

>member
-55 MDMKSCGTL
+55 LDMKSCGSL

-77 YGMDGEGHPSGV
+77 FGMDSQGHPSGV
-89 LIAGGENGNVI
+89 LVAGGENGNVI

-110 ETDVIIAESDKHT
+110 ETNVIIAESDKHT

-170 DIGCVSWNRQVQHI
+170 DISCVSWNRQVQHI

-230 VVSSEDD
+230 VISSEDD

-252 PFKILENH
+252 PLKILENH
-260 TRGVLSIDWSLADP
+260 TRGILAIAWSLADP

-310 RWCPRN
+310 QWCPRN

-343 QRQADQISNSFG
+343 QRHADQISNSFG
-355 NMDPFGTGQTM
+355 NLDPFGTGQTL

-374 AAPPLTVNPLK
+374 PAPPATVNPLK

-399 AFGGKLVSLE
+399 AFGGKLLSLE
-409 NTKPNPQQ
+409 NTKLNPQQ
-417 QQQQQQPSSS
+417 PQQPTAPVV
-427 SHLVRISQVVTE
+427 HISQVVTE
-439 TAFLQ
+439 TAFLK
-444 RSQQLQATLSGGSF
+444 RSDQLQATLSAGSF
-458 EGFCQEKIDAAGN
+458 VDFCQEKIDGAEN

-478 CFLKAN
+478 SFLKAN
-484 FESDIRSKY
+484 FETDIRSKY

-514 KPAEPPQVELLAPI
+514 KPAEPPQVEVPAPVT
-528 RLQPLPEVSIVP
+528 LQPLPDLSFVP
-540 PPADTPEAAFDM
+540 PVADTPEAAFDM
-552 IAAAAA
+552 IAAAAS
-558 AAVPPLAAAPEAA
+558 VPPA
-571 FDAIAAAAE
+571 DT
-580 PPPAESPE
+580 PE
-588 AAFDMIAAAVEPPP
+588 AAFDMISAAATLPP

-608 AFDMIA
+608 AFDMISA
-614 AAVEPPPVD
+614 AATLPPVD
-623 NPEAAFDAIA
+623 S
-633 AAAEPPPVDNPEAAF
+633 PEAAF
-648 DMIAAAAEPPPVDN
+648 DMISAAAPVL
-662 PEAAFDMIA
+662 
-671 AAAPADTPEAAFD
+671 PADTPEAAFD
-684 MIAAA
+684 MIASA
-689 NLEPAAAAATV
+689 NLQPAATL
-700 ELDSALIPET
+700 ELNSAPDPET
-710 EESAAAD
+710 EEAAAED
-717 PEDAPPTEPEVNV
+717 PDAEDAPTSQPEENV
-730 DTILPEEEAEE
+730 DEVVPEEEAEE
-741 EEIPLEDEEEE
+741 EEIPLDDEET
-752 EEEAA
+752 
-757 AAPAEEEPSPPVT
+757 AAPMEEEPSPPEIL
-770 AAPVEEPAV
+770 APVEEPIEVPVPVLVEELIEDLA
-779 DPAPA
+779 PAPA
-784 PAPTPAQAEGVSLI
+784 PAPTPASADGVNLSI
-798 IGQDVDGLI
+798 SQDVDGLI

-837 AGGAELLEKTQKK
+837 AGGPELLEKTQKK

-870 WHDILKTCEL
+870 WHDILKTCDL
-880 QNWKEALA
+880 QNWREALA
-888 AVMTYAQP
+888 AVVTYAQP
-896 DEFSPLCDLL
+896 EEFSSLCDLL
-906 GGRLEAAADAQLQAQ
+906 GGRLEAADDAQLQAQ
-921 ACLCYICAGNVEKL
+921 ACLSYICAGNVEKL
-935 VSCWTRS
+935 VSCWTRA
-942 QSGHCPLS
+942 QDGHCPLS

-968 QRSGPAAI
+968 QRSGPTAI

-983 MSRYAALLASQG
+983 MSQYANLLASQG
-995 SLSTAIAYLPD
+995 SLSTAITYLPD
-1006 NSNQVSVQQ
+1006 NTNQVAVQQ

-1025 QQAAPAPAA
+1025 QQAT
-1034 PAPAPAAPVQTQRA
+1034 PAPAAPVQTQRVQPA
-1048 PAQPPAPTQTQPR
+1048 PTPAQPAATLPR
-1061 YPFNP
+1061 HPFTP
-1066 IQPAMAPQPTAAAP
+1066 MQPAMVPQQPTAAAP
-1080 VAMPTPAASAPAQ
+1080 PVPMPTPAASAPAQ

-1122 PPLQVGRA
+1122 PPLQVGNA
-1130 SEQQAEPPNMYG
+1130 SEQQVEPSNPMYG
-1142 MPPSCTAAAAPAS
+1142 MPPPCSAAPAS
-1155 SAPAY
+1155 SAPY
-1160 MYSHQYQPFPQV
+1160 ISHQYQR
-1172 NQYPPGA
+1172 
-1179 GGAPVYQPLQY
+1179 
-1190 SSSSC
+1190 
-1195 SSSSAA
+1195 
-1201 PPPAEPPGFLSQYT
+1201 
-1215 QPTSPVYPGH
+1215 
-1225 PPISQCLASSPPS
+1225 
-1238 HPPFFPSFSS
+1238 
-1248 SSASSSFPAPPSS
+1248 
-1261 GASFQHGGP
+1261 
-1270 GSPGSFMPPPPP
+1270 
-1282 LGFSGPQNG
+1282 PQNG

-1299 RASKKKPAP
+1299 RMSKKKPVP

-1323 PPGADPQAQPV
+1323 PLGGDPQAQPM
-1334 PCGAPQGPHGAQV
+1334 PAGAPQAMVQGPHGAQV
-1347 PYSGMQ
+1347 PYSGMH
-1353 QHQQQQHHQHHQQ
+1353 QHQQQQ
-1366 QQHHHQQH
+1366 
-1374 QQQQQQQQQQL
+1374 L
-1385 SPPPMN
+1385 SSPPPPLN
-1391 PAIPKT
+1391 PAMPKT

-1427 PEEHLVLKNTFE
+1427 PDEHLVLKTTFE

-1486 NIAGSIESR
+1486 NIARSIESR
-1495 SYADGLKIH
+1495 SYTEGLNIH

>member
-55 MDMKSCGTL
+55 LDMKSCGSL
-64 SSSHRYHKLVWGP
+64 SSSHRYHQLVWGP
-77 YGMDGEGHPSGV
+77 YGMDSDAHPSGV

-110 ETDVIIAESDKHT
+110 ESDVIIAESDRHT

-161 PGPKTQPLE
+161 PGAKTQPLE
-170 DIGCVSWNRQVQHI
+170 DISCVSWNKQVQHI

-230 VVSSEDD
+230 VLASEDD

-252 PFKILENH
+252 PLKIFENH
-260 TRGVLSIDWSLADP
+260 TRGVLAIAWSLADP

-280 GKDNRILCWNPNT
+280 GKDSRILCWNPNT
-293 AEVLYELP
+293 GEVLYELP
-301 TSSQWCFDI
+301 TSSHWCFDI
-310 RWCPRN
+310 QWCPRN
-316 PAVLSAASFD
+316 PAVLSAAGFD

-331 YSIMGGTNQAQS
+331 YSIMGGSSQAQS
-343 QRQADQISNSFG
+343 QRHADQISNSFG
-355 NMDPFGTGQTM
+355 NMDPFGTGQTL

-374 AAPPLTVNPLK
+374 AAPPATVTPLK

-417 QQQQQQPSSS
+417 PQQPAAPIV
-427 SHLVRISQVVTE
+427 HISQVVTE
-439 TAFLQ
+439 TAFLK
-444 RSQQLQATLSGGSF
+444 RSDQLQATLSAGSF
-458 EGFCQEKIDAAGN
+458 VGFCQEKIDASEN
-471 EFEKTLW
+471 KFEKTVW
-478 CFLKAN
+478 SFLKAN
-484 FESDIRSKY
+484 FESDVRSKY
-493 LELLGY
+493 MELLGY
-499 NKEELALKISAALEE
+499 NKEEIALKISSALEE
-514 KPAEPPQVELLAPI
+514 KPADAPQVEAPAPAS
-528 RLQPLPEVSIVP
+528 LQPLPDLSLVP
-540 PPADTPEAAFDM
+540 P
-552 IAAAAA
+552 
-558 AAVPPLAAAPEAA
+558 V
-571 FDAIAAAAE
+571 
-580 PPPAESPE
+580 
-588 AAFDMIAAAVEPPP
+588 
-602 VDNPEA
+602 
-608 AFDMIA
+608 
-614 AAVEPPPVD
+614 
-623 NPEAAFDAIA
+623 
-633 AAAEPPPVDNPEAAF
+633 
-648 DMIAAAAEPPPVDN
+648 
-662 PEAAFDMIA
+662 
-671 AAAPADTPEAAFD
+671 DTPEAAFD

-689 NLEPAAAAATV
+689 NLQPEATPEPDPTP
-700 ELDSALIPET
+700 DPET
-710 EESAAAD
+710 EEPAAD
-717 PEDAPPTEPEVNV
+717 PEDEPEEQV
-730 DTILPEEEAEE
+730 DPDLPEEDAEEE
-741 EEIPLEDEEEE
+741 EEIPLEEE
-752 EEEAA
+752 
-757 AAPAEEEPSPPVT
+757 T
-770 AAPVEEPAV
+770 TAPVEEQPSPAETSA
-779 DPAPA
+779 PPQEPAEAPA
-784 PAPTPAQAEGVSLI
+784 PSGGVSLSI
-798 IGQDVDGLI
+798 SQDVDGLI

-837 AGGAELLEKTQKK
+837 AGGAELLAKTQKK
-850 YFTKTHSKITKLI
+850 YFTKTHSKISKLI

-870 WHDILKTCEL
+870 WHDILKTCDL
-880 QNWKEALA
+880 QNWREALA

-896 DEFSPLCDLL
+896 EEFSSLCDLL
-906 GGRLEAAADAQLQAQ
+906 GARLEAAEDTELQAQ

-935 VSCWTRS
+935 VSCWTRA
-942 QSGHCPLS
+942 QDGACPLS

-976 GVLLAEK
+976 GILLAEK
-983 MSRYAALLASQG
+983 MSQYANLLASQG
-995 SLSTAIAYLPD
+995 SLSTAITYLPD
-1006 NSNQVSVQQ
+1006 NTNQVAVQQ

-1025 QQAAPAPAA
+1025 QQAA
-1034 PAPAPAAPVQTQRA
+1034 APVQTHRA
-1048 PAQPPAPTQTQPR
+1048 QPQLPAQTQALPR
-1061 YPFNP
+1061 HPFAP
-1066 IQPAMAPQPTAAAP
+1066 IQPAMVPQPPAAAP
-1080 VAMPTPAASAPAQ
+1080 VPMPTPAASAPAQ
-1093 PQYYQPVRATST
+1093 PQYYQPVRAAST

-1122 PPLQVGRA
+1122 PLQVGSA
-1130 SEQQAEPPNMYG
+1130 SDQQVEPSNPMYG
-1142 MPPSCTAAAAPAS
+1142 MPPAGSAAAPPNS
-1155 SAPAY
+1155 STPAY
-1160 MYSHQYQPFPQV
+1160 MMSHQYQR
-1172 NQYPPGA
+1172 
-1179 GGAPVYQPLQY
+1179 
-1190 SSSSC
+1190 
-1195 SSSSAA
+1195 
-1201 PPPAEPPGFLSQYT
+1201 
-1215 QPTSPVYPGH
+1215 
-1225 PPISQCLASSPPS
+1225 
-1238 HPPFFPSFSS
+1238 
-1248 SSASSSFPAPPSS
+1248 
-1261 GASFQHGGP
+1261 
-1270 GSPGSFMPPPPP
+1270 
-1282 LGFSGPQNG
+1282 PQNG

-1299 RASKKKPAP
+1299 RPPKKKSVRG
-1308 MNYTPP
+1308 NFTPP

-1323 PPGADPQAQPV
+1323 PLGGDPQAQPV
-1334 PCGAPQGPHGAQV
+1334 SSGAPQATVQGPHGAQV
-1347 PYSGMQ
+1347 PYSGM
-1353 QHQQQQHHQHHQQ
+1353 HQQQF
-1366 QQHHHQQH
+1366 
-1374 QQQQQQQQQQL
+1374 
-1385 SPPPMN
+1385 SPPAMN
-1391 PAIPKT
+1391 PAMPKT

-1427 PEEHLVLKNTFE
+1427 PDEHLVLKTTFE

-1486 NIAGSIESR
+1486 NIARSIESR
-1495 SYADGLKIH
+1495 SYTEGLNIH
-1504 THIVSNSNFSETSAF
+1504 THIVSSSNFSETSAF

>member
-55 MDMKSCGTL
+55 LDMKSCGSL

-77 YGMDGEGHPSGV
+77 YGMDAEGQPSGV

-110 ETDVIIAESDKHT
+110 ESDVIIAESDRHT

-161 PGPKTQPLE
+161 PGPKTQPQE
-170 DIGCVSWNRQVQHI
+170 DISCVSWNRQVQHI

-230 VVSSEDD
+230 VMASEDD

-260 TRGVLSIDWSLADP
+260 TRGVLAIAWSLADP

-280 GKDNRILCWNPNT
+280 GKDSRILCWNPNT
-293 AEVLYELP
+293 GEVLYELP

-310 RWCPRN
+310 QWCPRN
-316 PAVLSAASFD
+316 PAVLSAACFD

-331 YSIMGGTNQAQS
+331 YSIMGGSNQAQS
-343 QRQADQISNSFG
+343 QRHADQISNSFG
-355 NMDPFGTGQTM
+355 NMDPFGTGQSL

-374 AAPPLTVNPLK
+374 AAPSGTILPLK

-409 NTKPNPQQ
+409 NSKPNPQQ
-417 QQQQQQPSSS
+417 PQQPTA
-427 SHLVRISQVVTE
+427 HVVHISQVVTE
-439 TAFLQ
+439 TAFLK
-444 RSQQLQATLSGGSF
+444 RSDQLQATLSAGSF
-458 EGFCQEKIDAAGN
+458 VDFCQGKIDAAEN

-478 CFLKAN
+478 SFLKVAN

-499 NKEELALKISAALEE
+499 NKEELALKTAAPME
-514 KPAEPPQVELLAPI
+514 QVE
-528 RLQPLPEVSIVP
+528 
-540 PPADTPEAAFDM
+540 
-552 IAAAAA
+552 
-558 AAVPPLAAAPEAA
+558 
-571 FDAIAAAAE
+571 
-580 PPPAESPE
+580 
-588 AAFDMIAAAVEPPP
+588 
-602 VDNPEA
+602 
-608 AFDMIA
+608 
-614 AAVEPPPVD
+614 
-623 NPEAAFDAIA
+623 
-633 AAAEPPPVDNPEAAF
+633 
-648 DMIAAAAEPPPVDN
+648 
-662 PEAAFDMIA
+662 
-671 AAAPADTPEAAFD
+671 
-684 MIAAA
+684 
-689 NLEPAAAAATV
+689 
-700 ELDSALIPET
+700 
-710 EESAAAD
+710 
-717 PEDAPPTEPEVNV
+717 
-730 DTILPEEEAEE
+730 
-741 EEIPLEDEEEE
+741 
-752 EEEAA
+752 
-757 AAPAEEEPSPPVT
+757 EEEPSPAEISP
-770 AAPVEEPAV
+770 PVEDHTEVPKELTVVAV
-779 DPAPA
+779 FDSC
-784 PAPTPAQAEGVSLI
+784 TNIYTFLS
-798 IGQDVDGLI
+798 DVDGLI

-870 WHDILKTCEL
+870 WHDILKTCDL

-896 DEFSPLCDLL
+896 EEFSSLCDLL
-906 GGRLEAAADAQLQAQ
+906 GGRLEAAEDAQLQAQ

-935 VSCWTRS
+935 VSCWSRA
-942 QSGHCPLS
+942 QDGHCPLS

-976 GVLLAEK
+976 GILLAEK
-983 MSRYAALLASQG
+983 MSQYAYLLASQG
-995 SLSTAIAYLPD
+995 SLSTAITYLPD
-1006 NSNQVSVQQ
+1006 NTNQVAVQQ

-1025 QQAAPAPAA
+1025 QQPVAPAA
-1034 PAPAPAAPVQTQRA
+1034 QVQTPRPQ
-1048 PAQPPAPTQTQPR
+1048 AQLPTRTQALPR
-1061 YPFNP
+1061 HPFTP
-1066 IQPAMAPQPTAAAP
+1066 IQPAMVPQP
-1080 VAMPTPAASAPAQ
+1080 PA
-1093 PQYYQPVRATST
+1093 PVRAAST

-1122 PPLQVGRA
+1122 QVG
-1130 SEQQAEPPNMYG
+1130 
-1142 MPPSCTAAAAPAS
+1142 S
-1155 SAPAY
+1155 SAVACTFSLFIITYP
-1160 MYSHQYQPFPQV
+1160 PQV
-1172 NQYPPGA
+1172 SQYPPGA
-1179 GGAPVYQPLQY
+1179 GGVSIYQPLQY
-1190 SSSSC
+1190 SS
-1195 SSSSAA
+1195 AA
-1201 PPPAEPPGFLSQYT
+1201 PPPCLS
-1215 QPTSPVYPGH
+1215 
-1225 PPISQCLASSPPS
+1225 SSPPS
-1238 HPPFFPSFSS
+1238 HPSPFFPTA
-1248 SSASSSFPAPPSS
+1248 SASSSSSSFSALPSS

-1270 GSPGSFMPPPPP
+1270 GSPVSYMPLPPPC
-1282 LGFSGPQNG
+1282 GVSGPQNG
-1291 WNDPPALN
+1291 WNDPPALS
-1299 RASKKKPAP
+1299 RASKKKI
-1308 MNYTPP
+1308 YTPP
-1314 APITAPIMA
+1314 APIMCPL
-1323 PPGADPQAQPV
+1323 GVDPQAQQV
-1334 PCGAPQGPHGAQV
+1334 PSGAPQGMVQGPHGAQV
-1347 PYSGMQ
+1347 PYSGM
-1353 QHQQQQHHQHHQQ
+1353 HQQQF
-1366 QQHHHQQH
+1366 
-1374 QQQQQQQQQQL
+1374 

-1391 PAIPKT
+1391 PAMPKT

-1427 PEEHLVLKNTFE
+1427 PDEHLVLKTTFE

-1486 NIAGSIESR
+1486 NIARSIESR
-1495 SYADGLKIH
+1495 SYTEGLNIH
-1504 THIVSNSNFSETSAF
+1504 THIVSSSNFSETSAF

>member
-50 LTEPS
+50 LTDPS
-55 MDMKSCGTL
+55 LDMKSCGSF

-77 YGMDGEGHPSGV
+77 YGMDDQGHPSGV

-100 LYDPAKIMAG
+100 LYDPAKIIAG
-110 ETDVIIAESDKHT
+110 ESDVIIAESEKHT

-161 PGPKTQPLE
+161 PGPKTQPQE
-170 DIGCVSWNRQVQHI
+170 DISCVSWNRQVQHI

-230 VVSSEDD
+230 VLSSEDD

-252 PFKILENH
+252 PLKILENH
-260 TRGVLSIDWSLADP
+260 TRGVLAIAWSLADP

-280 GKDNRILCWNPNT
+280 GKDSRILCWNPNT

-301 TSSQWCFDI
+301 ISSQWCFDI
-310 RWCPRN
+310 QWCPRN
-316 PAVLSAASFD
+316 PAVLSAAGFD

-331 YSIMGGTNQAQS
+331 YSIMGGSNQAQS
-343 QRQADQISNSFG
+343 QRHADQISNSFG
-355 NMDPFGTGQTM
+355 NMDPFGTGQTL

-374 AAPPLTVNPLK
+374 PAPPAAVNPLK

-399 AFGGKLVSLE
+399 AFGGKLVSME
-409 NTKPNPQQ
+409 NTKQNPQQ
-417 QQQQQQPSSS
+417 PQQPT
-427 SHLVRISQVVTE
+427 SHVVHISQVVTE
-439 TAFLQ
+439 TALLK
-444 RSQQLQATLSGGSF
+444 RSDQLQATLSAGSF
-458 EGFCQEKIDAAGN
+458 VDFCQEKIGAAEN
-471 EFEKTLW
+471 EFEKTVW
-478 CFLKAN
+478 SFLKAN
-484 FESDIRSKY
+484 FQSDIRSKY

-514 KPAEPPQVELLAPI
+514 KPADPPQVEVPAPAS
-528 RLQPLPEVSIVP
+528 LQPLPDLSLVP
-540 PPADTPEAAFDM
+540 P
-552 IAAAAA
+552 
-558 AAVPPLAAAPEAA
+558 V
-571 FDAIAAAAE
+571 
-580 PPPAESPE
+580 
-588 AAFDMIAAAVEPPP
+588 
-602 VDNPEA
+602 
-608 AFDMIA
+608 
-614 AAVEPPPVD
+614 
-623 NPEAAFDAIA
+623 
-633 AAAEPPPVDNPEAAF
+633 
-648 DMIAAAAEPPPVDN
+648 
-662 PEAAFDMIA
+662 
-671 AAAPADTPEAAFD
+671 DTPEAAFD

-689 NLEPAAAAATV
+689 NLQPEATLELDSTPEAAFDMIAAANLQPEATLELDSTPEAAFDMIAATNLQPEATLELDSTPEAAFDMIAAANLQPEATL
-700 ELDSALIPET
+700 ELDSAPDPET
-710 EESAAAD
+710 EEPAAAD
-717 PEDAPPTEPEVNV
+717 PEDALTSEPEENV
-730 DTILPEEEAEE
+730 DQVLPEEEGEE
-741 EEIPLEDEEEE
+741 EEIPLEEEM
-752 EEEAA
+752 
-757 AAPAEEEPSPPVT
+757 AAPVEEEPSPAET
-770 AAPVEEPAV
+770 SAPVEEPIEM
-779 DPAPA
+779 PAPVPAPVPSPAPVPA
-784 PAPTPAQAEGVSLI
+784 PAPTPANTEGVSLSI
-798 IGQDVDGLI
+798 SQDVDGLI

-870 WHDILKTCEL
+870 WHDILKTCDL
-880 QNWKEALA
+880 QNWREALA

-896 DEFSPLCDLL
+896 EEFSSLCDLL
-906 GGRLEAAADAQLQAQ
+906 GGRLEAAEDAQLQAQ

-935 VSCWTRS
+935 VTCWTRA
-942 QSGHCPLS
+942 QNGQCPLS

-960 LRRAVEQT
+960 LQRAVEQT

-976 GVLLAEK
+976 GILLAEK
-983 MSRYAALLASQG
+983 MSQYANLLASQG
-995 SLSTAIAYLPD
+995 SLSTAITYLPD
-1006 NSNQVSVQQ
+1006 NTNQVAVQQ

-1025 QQAAPAPAA
+1025 QQAV
-1034 PAPAPAAPVQTQRA
+1034 APAAPVQTQRSQPRLPAPA
-1048 PAQPPAPTQTQPR
+1048 PAQRGSALPRHPFAPV
-1061 YPFNP
+1061 
-1066 IQPAMAPQPTAAAP
+1066 QPAMVPQPVAAAP

-1093 PQYYQPVRATST
+1093 PQYYQPVRAAST

-1122 PPLQVGRA
+1122 PLQVGSA
-1130 SEQQAEPPNMYG
+1130 SDQQAEPSNSMYG
-1142 MPPSCTAAAAPAS
+1142 MPPSGTAAAPPPS
-1155 SAPAY
+1155 STPAY
-1160 MYSHQYQPFPQV
+1160 MFSHQYQR
-1172 NQYPPGA
+1172 
-1179 GGAPVYQPLQY
+1179 
-1190 SSSSC
+1190 
-1195 SSSSAA
+1195 
-1201 PPPAEPPGFLSQYT
+1201 
-1215 QPTSPVYPGH
+1215 
-1225 PPISQCLASSPPS
+1225 
-1238 HPPFFPSFSS
+1238 
-1248 SSASSSFPAPPSS
+1248 
-1261 GASFQHGGP
+1261 
-1270 GSPGSFMPPPPP
+1270 
-1282 LGFSGPQNG
+1282 PQNG
-1291 WNDPPALN
+1291 WNDPPALS
-1299 RASKKKPAP
+1299 RASKKKQVRE
-1308 MNYTPP
+1308 NYTPP
-1314 APITAPIMA
+1314 APITAPIMS
-1323 PPGADPQAQPV
+1323 PLGADPQAQPV
-1334 PCGAPQGPHGAQV
+1334 SSVAPQAMVQGPHGAQV
-1347 PYSGMQ
+1347 PYSGM
-1353 QHQQQQHHQHHQQ
+1353 
-1366 QQHHHQQH
+1366 HHH
-1374 QQQQQQQQQQL
+1374 QQQL

-1391 PAIPKT
+1391 PAMPKT

-1427 PEEHLVLKNTFE
+1427 PDEHLVLKTTFE

-1486 NIAGSIESR
+1486 NIARSIEAR
-1495 SYADGLKIH
+1495 SYAEGLNIH
-1504 THIVSNSNFSETSAF
+1504 THIVSSSNFSETSAF

>member
-55 MDMKSCGTL
+55 LDMKSCGSL

-77 YGMDGEGHPSGV
+77 YGMDAEGQPSGV

-110 ETDVIIAESDKHT
+110 ESDVIIAESDRHT

-161 PGPKTQPLE
+161 PGPKTQPQE
-170 DIGCVSWNRQVQHI
+170 DISCVSWNRQVQHI

-230 VVSSEDD
+230 VMASEDD

-260 TRGVLSIDWSLADP
+260 TRGVLAIAWSLADP

-280 GKDNRILCWNPNT
+280 GKDSRILCWNPNT
-293 AEVLYELP
+293 GEVLYELP

-310 RWCPRN
+310 QWCPRN
-316 PAVLSAASFD
+316 PAVLSAACFD

-331 YSIMGGTNQAQS
+331 YSIMGGSNQAQS
-343 QRQADQISNSFG
+343 QRHISNSFG
-355 NMDPFGTGQTM
+355 NMDPFGTGQSL

-374 AAPPLTVNPLK
+374 AAPSGTILPLK

-409 NTKPNPQQ
+409 NSKPNPQQ
-417 QQQQQQPSSS
+417 PQQPTA
-427 SHLVRISQVVTE
+427 HVVHISQVVTE
-439 TAFLQ
+439 TAFLK
-444 RSQQLQATLSGGSF
+444 RSDQLQATLSAGSF
-458 EGFCQEKIDAAGN
+458 VDFCQGKIDAAEN

-478 CFLKAN
+478 SFLKVAN

-499 NKEELALKISAALEE
+499 NKEELALKVKCFFLVLEE
-514 KPAEPPQVELLAPI
+514 AKDEAE
-528 RLQPLPEVSIVP
+528 
-540 PPADTPEAAFDM
+540 DEA
-552 IAAAAA
+552 
-558 AAVPPLAAAPEAA
+558 E
-571 FDAIAAAAE
+571 
-580 PPPAESPE
+580 
-588 AAFDMIAAAVEPPP
+588 
-602 VDNPEA
+602 
-608 AFDMIA
+608 
-614 AAVEPPPVD
+614 
-623 NPEAAFDAIA
+623 
-633 AAAEPPPVDNPEAAF
+633 
-648 DMIAAAAEPPPVDN
+648 
-662 PEAAFDMIA
+662 
-671 AAAPADTPEAAFD
+671 
-684 MIAAA
+684 
-689 NLEPAAAAATV
+689 
-700 ELDSALIPET
+700 
-710 EESAAAD
+710 
-717 PEDAPPTEPEVNV
+717 
-730 DTILPEEEAEE
+730 EEEAKEEAEEEAEEKEEEKQEEE
-741 EEIPLEDEEEE
+741 EEIPLEE
-752 EEEAA
+752 
-757 AAPAEEEPSPPVT
+757 VHFHHY
-770 AAPVEEPAV
+770 
-779 DPAPA
+779 
-784 PAPTPAQAEGVSLI
+784 
-798 IGQDVDGLI
+798 VDGLI

-870 WHDILKTCEL
+870 WHDILKTCDL

-896 DEFSPLCDLL
+896 EEFSSLCDLL
-906 GGRLEAAADAQLQAQ
+906 GGRLEAAEDAQLQAQ

-935 VSCWTRS
+935 VSCWSRA
-942 QSGHCPLS
+942 QDGHCPLS

-976 GVLLAEK
+976 GILLAEK
-983 MSRYAALLASQG
+983 MSQYAYLLASQG
-995 SLSTAIAYLPD
+995 SLSTAITYLPD
-1006 NSNQVSVQQ
+1006 NTNQVS
-1015 LRDRLSRALG
+1015 
-1025 QQAAPAPAA
+1025 
-1034 PAPAPAAPVQTQRA
+1034 
-1048 PAQPPAPTQTQPR
+1048 
-1061 YPFNP
+1061 YP
-1066 IQPAMAPQPTAAAP
+1066 
-1080 VAMPTPAASAPAQ
+1080 
-1093 PQYYQPVRATST
+1093 
-1105 VTSWSNQTPTA
+1105 
-1116 LPNVPP
+1116 
-1122 PPLQVGRA
+1122 
-1130 SEQQAEPPNMYG
+1130 
-1142 MPPSCTAAAAPAS
+1142 
-1155 SAPAY
+1155 
-1160 MYSHQYQPFPQV
+1160 PQV
-1172 NQYPPGA
+1172 SQYPPGA
-1179 GGAPVYQPLQY
+1179 GGVSIYQPLQY
-1190 SSSSC
+1190 
-1195 SSSSAA
+1195 SSAA

-1215 QPTSPVYPGH
+1215 QPMPSQPAPPVYPGQ
-1225 PPISQCLASSPPS
+1225 PPISQCLSSSPPS
-1238 HPPFFPSFSS
+1238 HPSPFFPTA
-1248 SSASSSFPAPPSS
+1248 SASSSSSSFSALPSS

-1270 GSPGSFMPPPPP
+1270 GSPVSYMPLPPPCGVSGTQHDPDP
-1282 LGFSGPQNG
+1282 GLIPASQRTGLHGPQNG
-1291 WNDPPALN
+1291 WNDPPALS
-1299 RASKKKPAP
+1299 RASKKKPTREI
-1308 MNYTPP
+1308 YTPP
-1314 APITAPIMA
+1314 APIMCPL
-1323 PPGADPQAQPV
+1323 GVDPQAQQV
-1334 PCGAPQGPHGAQV
+1334 PSGAPQGMVQGPHGAQV
-1347 PYSGMQ
+1347 PYSGM
-1353 QHQQQQHHQHHQQ
+1353 HQQQF
-1366 QQHHHQQH
+1366 
-1374 QQQQQQQQQQL
+1374 

-1391 PAIPKT
+1391 PAMPKT

-1427 PEEHLVLKNTFE
+1427 PDEHLVLKTTFE

-1486 NIAGSIESR
+1486 NIARSIESR
-1495 SYADGLKIH
+1495 SYTEGLNIH
-1504 THIVSNSNFSETSAF
+1504 THIVSSSNFSETSAF